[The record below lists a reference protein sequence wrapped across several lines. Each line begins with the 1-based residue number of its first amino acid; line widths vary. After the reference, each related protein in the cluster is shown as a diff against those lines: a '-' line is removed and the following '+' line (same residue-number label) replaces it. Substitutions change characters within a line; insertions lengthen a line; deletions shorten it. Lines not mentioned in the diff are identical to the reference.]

1 MSKWI
6 ISTYIHTAHALHIV
20 TYWCT
25 QTHTLTHTAS
35 LGSALMRA
43 VTFRKCQAA
52 CQTDKQCQSLS
63 SKGSSHPRTMENTQY
78 TREAGWGRW
87 HTHTH
92 TKNDVWKA
100 IIASLTGA
108 KQHRQVTR
116 AALGG
121 KTGSVM
127 RLSVSVVIFSP
138 RWWRCAACSG
148 SRVCLLFA
156 GGDSFFMGLCFFCVC
171 VFFVFFF
178 TVMLLML
185 MWRDQKEQRA
195 GHIKREETGY
205 LPVEKGR
212 KPNCFFFFF

>member
-92 TKNDVWKA
+92 THTKNDVWKA

-138 RWWRCAACSG
+138 RWWRCAARSG

-156 GGDSFFMGLCFFCVC
+156 GGDSFFMGLCFFCV
-171 VFFVFFF
+171 FFYSDAVN
-178 TVMLLML
+178 VNVE
-185 MWRDQKEQRA
+185 RSNGAASRPHKER
-195 GHIKREETGY
+195 GNRISPSGERSKTK
-205 LPVEKGR
+205 L
-212 KPNCFFFFF
+212 FFFFF